1 MSKFPLILG
10 AFCLSLITVMVMVM
24 DSNRHSPST
33 DLFEGLHLSAPIPED
48 IDAEEIPDDDPQ
60 FAPYVRYQSDTHGY
74 SLSYPSTWTLDD
86 SKKDFGGDILS
97 DPSEHSIITI
107 SETKDESLMTPD
119 AVEMLSQSIR
129 ESLNLDPA
137 FNLETLQHLMWKG
150 RDTIFT
156 NGERHLGS
164 RTLHTREYN
173 IFRPN
178 HGGVLNIS
186 ITTQDSSEALHKDV
200 IESILNSL
208 DVCPEK

>member
-1 MSKFPLILG
+1 MSKFPLIIG
-10 AFCLSLITVMVMVM
+10 AFSLSLITVIVMVM
-24 DSNRHSPST
+24 DSNSHSPST
-33 DLFEGLHLSAPIPED
+33 DLFEGMHLSAPIPED
-48 IDAEEIPDDDPQ
+48 IPEEIPDDDAR

-74 SLSYPSTWTLDD
+74 ALSYPSTWTLDD

-107 SETKDESLMTPD
+107 SETKDESLMTTD
-119 AVEMLSQSIR
+119 AVEMLTQSIR
-129 ESLNLDPA
+129 ESLNLDAA
-137 FNLETLQHLMWKG
+137 FTLETLQQLMWKG
-150 RDTIFT
+150 RHTIFT
-156 NGERHLGS
+156 NGVRHLGS

-186 ITTQDSSEALHKDV
+186 ITTQDSSEALHKEV

-208 DVCPEK
+208 DVCPKK